1 MHQKLGSESKVKLL
15 AVLFACYML
24 YHDRVADAAA
34 FACAF
39 SHSLLNLLEQSP
51 PLGTEFI

>member
-1 MHQKLGSESKVKLL
+1 MHQKLSLESKVKLL

-24 YHDRVADAAA
+24 YHDRVAYAAA

-39 SHSLLNLLEQSP
+39 SHSLLNLLEQP
-51 PLGTEFI
+51 RPLGTEFV